1 LLTCEQ
7 IMELYE
13 DRQKARGPVIN
24 RMERVMAQYNG
35 DIVVPIPEM
44 DKDSGLYV
52 ANLLQNGVDQ
62 YGSRIASVMPE
73 LECPPVNDRTEKARN
88 AADLRKRAN
97 LSWWEASKVPV
108 QLRRRARWLVAYAC
122 APVAIRP
129 DFDNGIPKWEPR
141 NPLTCYPAPQVD
153 PDDPRPDD
161 VIFAVLRPLGWLR
174 RRYPAEAAALY
185 PRDVKADTMVT
196 LLEYDSPDQFSLVA
210 CGAANYYQPN
220 VRNTYAKSQMLATQ
234 PNEMGLSMSLV
245 PGRVTLDRPVGQFDG
260 ILGMMNMQAK
270 LMALEVMAVQRGV
283 FPDMYLES
291 RDPNQPA
298 KIVSGPHPGWSGK
311 INEIHGGT
319 VRYESIQPGFQ
330 TNQAI
335 DRIERA
341 ARIDSGTSPE
351 FGGES
356 STNIRTGRR
365 GDAVFSAQVEFPL
378 QEAQHMLASSMEE
391 ENRSATRMAKT
402 LFGDRT
408 ISVYVKWR
416 GAKGSVTY
424 TPSEFDSEYT
434 TVTYPMAGTDVAN
447 LTIGL
452 GQLTGTEMMSKS
464 TGRRLHPWIDDP
476 EFEADQIKSEGM
488 EAATLQ
494 GLMAKI
500 ADGTVPIS
508 DAARIN
514 ELIVEPN
521 VPPYKAIMQAQEEA
535 QTRQA
540 AMAPGPGTPPGA
552 EGVDP
557 LSPAAQPGLALPG
570 QGAEAGIT
578 MPEAPPS
585 LDRLGEIMRDLRATA
600 PRQLAG

>member
-1 LLTCEQ
+1 LLTAEQ
-7 IMELYE
+7 IHETYE
-13 DRQKARGPVIN
+13 DRQKARGQVIN

-44 DKDSGLYV
+44 DKEAGLYV
-52 ANLLQNGVDQ
+52 ANLLQTGVDQ
-62 YGSRIASVMPE
+62 YGQRIASVMPE
-73 LECPPVNDRTEKARN
+73 LECPPINDRTEKAKN
-88 AADLRKRAN
+88 AADLRRRAN

-141 NPLTCYPAPQVD
+141 NPLTCYPAPRVD

-161 VIFAVLRPLGWLR
+161 VIFAVMRPLGWLR
-174 RRYPAEAAALY
+174 RRYAGQAAALF
-185 PRDVKADTMVT
+185 PADLKPDTLVT
-196 LLEYDSPDQFSLVA
+196 VLEYDSPDQFALVA
-210 CGAANYYQPN
+210 CGSATYYQPN
-220 VRNTYAKSQMLATQ
+220 VRNTYAKTQMLASQ
-234 PNEMGLSMSLV
+234 PNDMGMSMSLV
-245 PGRVTLDRPVGQFDG
+245 PGRVSLDRPIGQFDG

-319 VRYESIQPGFQ
+319 IRYESIQPGFQ

-341 ARIDSGTSPE
+341 ARIDAGVSPE

-378 QEAQHMLASSMEE
+378 QEAQHMLAASLEE

-402 LFGDRT
+402 LFGDKT

-452 GQLTGTEMMSKS
+452 GQLTGTEMMSKA

-476 EFEADQIKSEGM
+476 EGESDAIKAEGI

-494 GLMAKI
+494 SFLAKC
-500 ADGTVPIS
+500 ADGTIPPN
-508 DAARIN
+508 DAARVA
-514 ELIVEPN
+514 ELVTEQNLPI
-521 VPPYKAIMQAQEEA
+521 YKAIQQAQTEA
-535 QTRQA
+535 QERQA
-540 AMAPGPGTPPGA
+540 AVTQEGEPA
-552 EGVDP
+552 GVDP
-557 LSPAAQPGLALPG
+557 LSPAAQPGLTLPG
-570 QGAEAGIT
+570 QGAEAGLT

-600 PRQLAG
+600 PRELAG